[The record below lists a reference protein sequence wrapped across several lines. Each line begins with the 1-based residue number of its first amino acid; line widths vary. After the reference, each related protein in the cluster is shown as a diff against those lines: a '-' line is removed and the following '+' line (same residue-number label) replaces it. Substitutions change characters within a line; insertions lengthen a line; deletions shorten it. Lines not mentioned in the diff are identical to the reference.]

1 MPLLP
6 QISRFGT
13 LQNLVM
19 EKQLCN
25 GVNGV
30 VLSFGNLLVGIVTTR
45 DRATNTSGLSRRGW
59 TVPAFRDANA
69 L

>member
-1 MPLLP
+1 
-6 QISRFGT
+6 
-13 LQNLVM
+13 M

-30 VLSFGNLLVGIVTTR
+30 VLSFGNLLVGIVTAR
-45 DRATNTSGLSRRGW
+45 DRATNTNGLSRRGW
-59 TVPAFRDANA
+59 IVPAFRDANA